1 MKALQ
6 AKTLDSIDDYVLVDL
21 PVPEPGPGEV
31 RVKVAACGVGYVDA
45 LVSLGRYQVK
55 PALPHI
61 PGGEVGGVVDAVG
74 SDVDGFKPGD
84 RVMAQVRGGFAA
96 FGLAPAATVARIPGP
111 MSFEQ

>member
-1 MKALQ
+1 MRALRAQ
-6 AKTLDSIDDYVLVDL
+6 TLESIDDYALVDL

-31 RVKVAACGVGYVDA
+31 RIKVGACGVGYVDA

-74 SDVDGFKPGD
+74 AGVEGLAAGT
-84 RVMAQVRGGFAA
+84 RVMAAARGGFCEYSIAA
-96 FGLAPAATVARIPGP
+96 AEAVWAIPTA